1 MHPSI
6 LLSLPLLALALGG
19 FVVGSSEFIIMGL
32 LPEVAADLGV
42 SLAVSETNVFKEL
55 FRETLK
61 KTS

>member
-42 SLAVSETNVFKEL
+42 SLADAGLLGPVNT
-55 FRETLK
+55 TC
-61 KTS
+61 